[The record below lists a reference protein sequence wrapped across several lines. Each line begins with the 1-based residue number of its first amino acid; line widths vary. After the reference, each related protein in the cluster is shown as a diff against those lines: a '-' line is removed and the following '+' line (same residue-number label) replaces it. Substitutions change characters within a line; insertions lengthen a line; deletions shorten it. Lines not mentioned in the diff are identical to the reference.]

1 MGFRTLQAGL
11 TSWATG
17 VLLVLALAGGVRAQ
31 ENAPEVVRPILEEA
45 DRLRAAGK
53 VEEAIA
59 KYRDVLR
66 LAPQLSQVHLTIG
79 ALYHAQGKLTDA
91 RDAFLAGL
99 ERAPDDALLL
109 YNAAA
114 VELQLG
120 RAAEALAIADRGVA
134 RHRDDASIRM
144 VRASA
149 LRRLDR
155 GAEALEE
162 FQQVVR
168 LDPKNAS
175 AFLSLG
181 NLQHQFDR
189 KKEAVESY
197 RQAIRYDRA
206 LLSAHYN
213 LAAVL
218 FELGQ
223 DDEALRAY
231 DVALAPVEKDL
242 AAGKTVDP
250 ATAQAFMTLGAI
262 HTRKQNLPRALDA
275 YTKAAR
281 LRPDLAAAHYNAG
294 LILHRL
300 GREDEAY
307 TAYTRATELDAALPL
322 AQLHIGFMELRRGK
336 DDAALERLERALPGL
351 QGQERLS
358 ARLATAH
365 LYMRKKNAALAEARY
380 REVLT
385 DDPNE
390 VTALVALA
398 RLLRE
403 RGAVPE
409 ARGLLD
415 RARRAAPA
423 NMAAALETA
432 ALARIAGDAAAE
444 RAIYADVLKRDP
456 ERADLWPLQV
466 NLVGLLV
473 REGSFTEA
481 SRTMEA
487 LMRRL
492 PARGSPSAPEPDV
505 RKTLHT
511 AHGILLL
518 RDGQR
523 PAATREFQAALRE
536 DASFAPALTGLAV
549 VSLLA
554 GETQDSSSRLAAV
567 VKQSGGAMD
576 TLARMNLGHA
586 LWLAGRGAE
595 ARPHL
600 LAAVKAFPGFTS
612 LHVAL
617 GEIALA
623 SGDRGEAIER
633 LSTGIE
639 LCTSKPA
646 KPAAAADATTTAN
659 ASMLRLAVGG
669 PAAGTEALCN
679 RARTTLGAALA
690 AAAAAEAPRRPQE
703 ARELFDRALAL
714 PLDPMSRAKSLF
726 LRGTLQLAAGNTSA
740 AREDLTR
747 ALTGPLPD
755 DLKAAARNNLGI
767 ALYRSGN
774 TAEAVRQFE
783 GSTRGGASAA
793 QATLNLA
800 ISLHERGE
808 AARALP
814 LYEQYLRMG
823 GPRADEVREWVEDL
837 RRIYR

>member
-1 MGFRTLQAGL
+1 MGFRVAAAGL
-11 TSWATG
+11 
-17 VLLVLALAGGVRAQ
+17 LLVLALAGGARAQ

-66 LAPQLSQVHLTIG
+66 LAPQMSQVHLTIG

-91 RDAFLAGL
+91 RDAFVAGL

-134 RHRDDASIRM
+134 KHRDDAGIRM

-189 KKEAVESY
+189 KREAVESY
-197 RQAIRYDRA
+197 RQAIRQDRN
-206 LLSAHYN
+206 LLAAHYN
-213 LAAVL
+213 LGAVL
-218 FELGQ
+218 YELGQ

-231 DVALAPVEKDL
+231 DVALAPIEKDL

-250 ATAQAFMTLGAI
+250 AIAQVFMNLGAI
-262 HTRKQNLPRALDA
+262 HTRKQNWPRALDA
-275 YTKAAR
+275 YGKAAR
-281 LRPDLAAAHYNAG
+281 LQPDLAAAHYNIG
-294 LILHRL
+294 SIQYRL
-300 GREDEAY
+300 GRLDEAY
-307 TAYTRATELDAALPL
+307 TAYARATDIDAALPL
-322 AQLHIGFMELRRGK
+322 AQFHLGLIELRRGK
-336 DDAALERLERALPGL
+336 EDAALERLERALPAL
-351 QGQERLS
+351 QGSERQT
-358 ARLATAH
+358 ARLASAH
-365 LYMRKKNAALAEARY
+365 LNMKRKNAAAAEARY
-380 REVLT
+380 REVLG

-390 VTALVALA
+390 VTALVALG

-403 RGAVPE
+403 RGAIDE

-432 ALARIAGDAAAE
+432 ALARLAGDEAAE
-444 RAIYADVLKRDP
+444 RAIYTDILRRDP

-473 REGSFTEA
+473 REGAFADAT
-481 SRTMEA
+481 RTMET

-492 PARGSPSAPEPDV
+492 PARGSAAAPEPDV
-505 RKTLHT
+505 RKMLHT
-511 AHGILLL
+511 AYGILLL
-518 RDGQR
+518 REGQR
-523 PAATREFQAALRE
+523 PGATREFQSALRE
-536 DASFAPALTGLAV
+536 DPAFAPALSGLAV
-549 VSLLA
+549 VSLLG
-554 GETQDSSSRLAAV
+554 GETQDSSARLGAV
-567 VKQSGGAMD
+567 VKQASNGAIDM
-576 TLARMNLGHA
+576 LARMNLGHA
-586 LWLAGRGAE
+586 LWLAGRGAD

-623 SGDRGEAIER
+623 SGDRTEAIER
-633 LSTGIE
+633 LSKGVE
-639 LCTSKPA
+639 LCASKPA
-646 KPAAAADATTTAN
+646 KPAAVEAN
-659 ASMLRLAVGG
+659 PSAQSSMLRLAVGG
-669 PAAGTEALCN
+669 PSSGTEPLCN

-690 AAAAAEAPRRPQE
+690 SAGATEAPRRPAE
-703 ARELFDRALAL
+703 ARELLDRALGF
-714 PLDPMSRAKSLF
+714 PLDPMTRAKSLF
-726 LRGTLQLAAGNTSA
+726 LRGTLQLAAGNNA
-740 AREDLTR
+740 GAREDLTR
-747 ALTGPLPD
+747 ALTGPLPE
-755 DLKAAARNNLGI
+755 DLKAAARNNLGV
-767 ALYRSGN
+767 ALHRTGN
-774 TAEAVRQFE
+774 PAEAARQFE
-783 GSTRGGASAA
+783 ATTRGGAASA

-800 ISLHERGE
+800 IALHERGE
-808 AARALP
+808 AARALT
-814 LYEQYLRMG
+814 LYEQYVRMG
-823 GPRADEVREWVEDL
+823 GPRADEVRGWVEDL